1 MFFRSRYF
9 YGSFSFS
16 GGVVKESYFQAN
28 LIKELKRRFPG
39 CIVMKNDAG
48 HSQGIPDISVLYRDR
63 YAVLECKRSA
73 SAAHRPNQDY
83 YVNHVNAMGGIARF
97 IFPENK
103 TEVLDELE
111 RAFGVGG

>member
-1 MFFRSRYF
+1 MR
-9 YGSFSFS
+9 
-16 GGVVKESYFQAN
+16 ESYFQSN

-48 HSQGIPDISVLYRDR
+48 HKQGIPDISVLFGDR

-73 SAAHRPNQDY
+73 SAPHRPNQDY
-83 YVNHVNAMGGIARF
+83 YVDRVNAMGGMARF

-103 TEVLDELE
+103 EAVLDELE
-111 RAFGVGG
+111 SAFGAGGKTRVS